1 MLIDNNSLPPA
12 GIAGHNLS
20 PEAAEAIAIRMIF
33 DRDPVA
39 LACHALGIACQV
51 QTKPLRLHPDDL
63 DYIVR
68 QVGAYLSLAEE
79 TAQVARVAQ
88 KSPGRYTGTA
98 LGDRAAAGR
107 EHDPYPIYTH
117 EELADIQKQQEG
129 HAA

>member
-1 MLIDNNSLPPA
+1 
-12 GIAGHNLS
+12 
-20 PEAAEAIAIRMIF
+20 MIF
-33 DRDPVA
+33 NRDPVA

-68 QVGAYLSLAEE
+68 QVGAHLSLEGK
-79 TAQVARVAQ
+79 VASVVRAAQ

-117 EELADIQKQQEG
+117 EELADIEKQQEG
-129 HAA
+129 AA